1 MAAFFRMGSWRGDRR
16 RRINQP
22 WSRKMATFISLVNFT
37 DQGIRNVKD
46 SPDRYAA
53 FKTMAEKMG
62 VSVKGVY
69 YTVGQYD
76 LVVVTEGTD
85 EAVTAA
91 LLKVGSL
98 GNVRSQTLRAFS
110 SDEMK
115 KIIGNI
121 Q

>member
-1 MAAFFRMGSWRGDRR
+1 MS
-16 RRINQP
+16 
-22 WSRKMATFISLVNFT
+22 TFISLVNFT
-37 DQGIRNVKD
+37 DQGIRNIKE

-53 FKTMAEKMG
+53 FKAMAEKMG

-76 LVVVTEGTD
+76 LVLVAEGTD

-98 GNVRSQTLRAFS
+98 GNARSQTLRAFS
-110 SDEMK
+110 FEEFK
-115 KIIGNI
+115 KIVGNVG
-121 Q
+121 

>member
-1 MAAFFRMGSWRGDRR
+1 
-16 RRINQP
+16 
-22 WSRKMATFISLVNFT
+22 MATFISLLNFT
-37 DQGIRNVKD
+37 DQGIRNIKE

-76 LVVVTEGTD
+76 LVVVAEGTD
-85 EAVTAA
+85 EALTAV
-91 LLKVGSL
+91 LLKSGSL

-110 SDEMK
+110 LDEMK
-115 KIIGNI
+115 KIIGSVP
-121 Q
+121 